1 MFLLWLYNFIQRK
14 ERLGQANQ
22 DVLNQRAWQRLWA
35 QEKQAVLNQEIVHL
49 SFFIY
54 LLCNKMSKK
63 MIKEM

>member
-22 DVLNQRAWQRLWA
+22 TCLTNVQDRDFQQ
-35 QEKQAVLNQEIVHL
+35 KQAVLNQEIVHL